1 VDGVETYTVRLW
13 QWQDANGGRQR
24 ILWKTTTSDASVVC
38 GGDPPL
44 APESFYS
51 VEVITD
57 QGVTSDLDAG
67 CAIAGFA
74 VLFPETRS
82 RLEADLASLT
92 PATLT
97 PEQLA
102 LAKAQ
107 VYLAY
112 QMLNAAIDSLAT
124 QSAIAPTATLA
135 LGDLYSFAGLN
146 TLAAEQYSL
155 ALALA
160 PDDPLWQ
167 AIALEGLGELAVL
180 HNDMVALQSF
190 WDATKVDETSFTVT
204 NLRRDRDQAQ
214 IIHLATHAQ
223 FLRGAPE
230 NSYLQFF
237 DSRLHLTQVR
247 GLGWFA
253 PPVELVTLSACQT
266 AMGNTEAELGFAGFA
281 LLSGAKS
288 ALASLWPVSDEATA
302 GLMITFY
309 QALDQEAIKAEAL
322 RDAQLAMIN
331 AGLHRK
337 RPACLARRFPTPT
350 S

>member
-1 VDGVETYTVRLW
+1 MAPVLNRPPFSPLRFPLLWVAGLLGIALLVLPPAPPAQAGVFSFLLGGRENRGGRVPNRQQGGGVRAGRVAGGFDATLPYIISPRNTFEASDRFTIRWHPVDGVETYTVRLW

-24 ILWKTTTSDASVVC
+24 ILWETTTSDAAVVY
-38 GGDPPL
+38 GGDPSL

-82 RLEADLASLT
+82 RLEADLASLN

-97 PEQLA
+97 PEELA

-107 VYLAY
+107 IYLAY

-124 QSAIAPTATLA
+124 QAAADPTATLALA

-180 HNDMVALQSF
+180 QNDIEAALPP
-190 WDATKVDETSFTVT
+190 
-204 NLRRDRDQAQ
+204 LRQAQ
-214 IIHLATHAQ
+214 FNYDLADNGIRANQVETRIALLQKAQ
-223 FLRGAPE
+223 QLDIPPTDDLE
-230 NSYLQFF
+230 
-237 DSRLHLTQVR
+237 VCE
-247 GLGWFA
+247 A
-253 PPVELVTLSACQT
+253 PP
-266 AMGNTEAELGFAGFA
+266 G
-281 LLSGAKS
+281 
-288 ALASLWPVSDEATA
+288 
-302 GLMITFY
+302 
-309 QALDQEAIKAEAL
+309 
-322 RDAQLAMIN
+322 
-331 AGLHRK
+331 
-337 RPACLARRFPTPT
+337 
-350 S
+350 

>member
-1 VDGVETYTVRLW
+1 M
-13 QWQDANGGRQR
+13 
-24 ILWKTTTSDASVVC
+24 
-38 GGDPPL
+38 

-135 LGDLYSFAGLN
+135 LALGDLYSFAGLN
-146 TLAAEQYSL
+146 T
-155 ALALA
+155 LA

-237 DSRLHLTQVR
+237 DSRLRLNQVR

-253 PPVELVTLSACQT
+253 PPNWSPSAPAKPPWAT
-266 AMGNTEAELGFAGFA
+266 PMPNWA
-281 LLSGAKS
+281 L
-288 ALASLWPVSDEATA
+288 P
-302 GLMITFY
+302 GL
-309 QALDQEAIKAEAL
+309 L
-322 RDAQLAMIN
+322 
-331 AGLHRK
+331 
-337 RPACLARRFPTPT
+337 C
-350 S
+350 